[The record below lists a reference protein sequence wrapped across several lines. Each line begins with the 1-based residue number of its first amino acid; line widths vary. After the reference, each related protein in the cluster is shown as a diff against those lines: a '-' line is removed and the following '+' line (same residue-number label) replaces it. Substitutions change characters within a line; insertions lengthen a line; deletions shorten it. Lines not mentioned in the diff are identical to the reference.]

1 MLRDSGRFF
10 GFDVL
15 WEEGGRRMSP
25 RVALRIIGG
34 PGHIGARERGLQHAR
49 SRPGMWVAMWE
60 EIAAWF
66 ASHNPGP
73 A

>member
-15 WEEGGRRMSP
+15 WEEGGRMMSL
-25 RVALRIIGG
+25 RVALRIIGW
-34 PGHIGARERGLQHAR
+34 PGHIGARERVLQYAR
-49 SRPGMWVAMWE
+49 SCPGLGVARQA
-60 EIAAWF
+60 EIAAGF

>member
-15 WEEGGRRMSP
+15 WEEGGRRMSL
-25 RVALRIIGG
+25 RVALRIIGW
-34 PGHIGARERGLQHAR
+34 PGHIGARERVLQYAR
-49 SRPGMWVAMWE
+49 SCPGLGVARQA
-60 EIAAWF
+60 EIAAGF